1 MFNII
6 FKNLFK
12 HVTIVLYIMA
22 AHFDLSI
29 LATLQSKFKDLE
41 TEIESKKSSLE
52 AKQKQLQSYM
62 EQIQTIESQKLSLE
76 LEIGEEGKEL
86 LTLEETFKETSNQFS
101 QVQKSATEILSLF
114 Q

>member
-1 MFNII
+1 
-6 FKNLFK
+6 
-12 HVTIVLYIMA
+12 MA
-22 AHFDLSI
+22 AQFDLSI
-29 LATLQSKFKDLE
+29 LATLQNKFKELE
-41 TEIESKKSSLE
+41 TEIERKKSSLE
-52 AKQKQLQSYM
+52 AKQTQLQTYID
-62 EQIQTIESQKLSLE
+62 QIQNIESQKLSLE